1 VVHVQF
7 DVFPL
12 VIDTDERIETSSF
25 ECCRSL
31 LPDDVLEV
39 LIFAGD
45 LGVNIEIPVIYTLD
59 LNEHR

>member
-12 VIDTDERIETSSF
+12 VIDTVERIETSSF
-25 ECCRSL
+25 ACCRSL

-39 LIFAGD
+39 LIFARD
-45 LGVNIEIPVIYTLD
+45 LGVNIELPVIYTLD
-59 LNEHR
+59 LNEPR